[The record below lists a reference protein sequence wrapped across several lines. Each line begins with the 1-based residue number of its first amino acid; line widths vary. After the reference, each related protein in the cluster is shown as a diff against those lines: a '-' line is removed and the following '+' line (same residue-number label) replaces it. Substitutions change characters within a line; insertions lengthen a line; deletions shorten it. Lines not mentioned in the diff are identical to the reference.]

1 MNEPELLS
9 RREDGTELAMAL
21 WRFGSP
27 LLALSSAP
35 YGGGWGER
43 RWVLA
48 AQVAGGYSRSDPA
61 GHLAELARSLDLD
74 GPGIGMLT
82 AVDVRQ
88 VSTCREDGVVA
99 AATVGI
105 SHPTWAAGAGGAGL
119 PETGT
124 AEARAEETGAVEA
137 GAGEAGLLET
147 GAEEAEAA
155 ETGAPGTGAAQP
167 AHPETGRADAAPA
180 GPAGCGGTVN
190 LVAVLSRRLSPA
202 ALVNAVMTVTEA
214 KSQALWEA
222 GFPGTGTPSDAV
234 AVLCPA
240 AGPAEAFAGPR
251 SLWGSRLAR
260 AAHRA
265 VLDGSRRW
273 AEAR

>member
-61 GHLAELARSLDLD
+61 GHLAELARGLDLD

-82 AVDVRQ
+82 AVDVRL

-105 SHPTWAAGAGGAGL
+105 SHPTWAA
-119 PETGT
+119 
-124 AEARAEETGAVEA
+124 
-137 GAGEAGLLET
+137 
-147 GAEEAEAA
+147 A
-155 ETGAPGTGAAQP
+155 ETGAARAGA
-167 AHPETGRADAAPA
+167 ETGGADAAPA
-180 GPAGCGGTVN
+180 GAVGCGGTVN
-190 LVAVLSRRLSPA
+190 IVAVLDRRLSPA

-234 AVLCPA
+234 AVLCPP

>member
-1 MNEPELLS
+1 MDEPELLS
-9 RREDGTELAMAL
+9 RHEDGAELAMAL

-27 LLALSSAP
+27 MLALSSAP

-48 AQVAGGYSRSDPA
+48 AQVAGGYSRPDPA
-61 GHLAELARSLDLD
+61 DHLAELARGLDLD

-82 AVDVRQ
+82 AVDVRL
-88 VSTCREDGVVA
+88 VSTCREDGVMA

-105 SHPTWAAGAGGAGL
+105 SHPTWAAA
-119 PETGT
+119 ETGT
-124 AEARAEETGAVEA
+124 AEARAAETRAAETRAAETRAAGTGAA
-137 GAGEAGLLET
+137 GT
-147 GAEEAEAA
+147 GAA
-155 ETGAPGTGAAQP
+155 ETGAAGTAAAQ
-167 AHPETGRADAAPA
+167 A
-180 GPAGCGGTVN
+180 GPQDTGGGTVN
-190 LVAVLSRRLSPA
+190 IVAVLGQRLSPA

-251 SLWGSRLAR
+251 SRWGSRLAR

>member
-48 AQVAGGYSRSDPA
+48 AQVAGGYSRPDPA
-61 GHLAELARSLDLD
+61 GHLAELARGLDLD

-82 AVDVRQ
+82 AVDVRL

-105 SHPTWAAGAGGAGL
+105 SHPTWAA
-119 PETGT
+119 
-124 AEARAEETGAVEA
+124 
-137 GAGEAGLLET
+137 
-147 GAEEAEAA
+147 A
-155 ETGAPGTGAAQP
+155 ETGAAGADA
-167 AHPETGRADAAPA
+167 ETGSADAAPA
-180 GPAGCGGTVN
+180 GAAGCGGTVN
-190 LVAVLSRRLSPA
+190 IVAVLDRRLSPA

>member
-1 MNEPELLS
+1 MDEPELLS
-9 RREDGTELAMAL
+9 RHEDGAELAMAL

-48 AQVAGGYSRSDPA
+48 AQVAGGYSRPDPA
-61 GHLAELARSLDLD
+61 DHLAELARGLDLD

-82 AVDVRQ
+82 AVDVRL
-88 VSTCREDGVVA
+88 VSTCREDGVMA

-105 SHPTWAAGAGGAGL
+105 SHPTWAAAETRAAGTRAAKTRAAGTAAARAASQD
-119 PETGT
+119 TGT
-124 AEARAEETGAVEA
+124 
-137 GAGEAGLLET
+137 
-147 GAEEAEAA
+147 
-155 ETGAPGTGAAQP
+155 
-167 AHPETGRADAAPA
+167 AAPA
-180 GPAGCGGTVN
+180 GPGGFGGTVN
-190 LVAVLSRRLSPA
+190 IVAVLSRRLSPA

-234 AVLCPA
+234 AVLCPV

-251 SLWGSRLAR
+251 SQWGSRLAR

-265 VLDGSRRW
+265 VVDGSRRW

>member
-61 GHLAELARSLDLD
+61 GHLAELARGLDLA

-88 VSTCREDGVVA
+88 VSMPIPGPSRSRLRA
-99 AATVGI
+99 
-105 SHPTWAAGAGGAGL
+105 SS
-119 PETGT
+119 
-124 AEARAEETGAVEA
+124 ARW
-137 GAGEAGLLET
+137 
-147 GAEEAEAA
+147 
-155 ETGAPGTGAAQP
+155 
-167 AHPETGRADAAPA
+167 PA
-180 GPAGCGGTVN
+180 G
-190 LVAVLSRRLSPA
+190 SDRL
-202 ALVNAVMTVTEA
+202 
-214 KSQALWEA
+214 
-222 GFPGTGTPSDAV
+222 
-234 AVLCPA
+234 
-240 AGPAEAFAGPR
+240 
-251 SLWGSRLAR
+251 
-260 AAHRA
+260 
-265 VLDGSRRW
+265 
-273 AEAR
+273 

>member
-1 MNEPELLS
+1 MDDPELLS
-9 RREDGTELAMAL
+9 RREDGAELAMAL

-43 RWVLA
+43 HWILA
-48 AQVAGGYSRSDPA
+48 AQVAGGYGRPDPA
-61 GHLAELARSLDLD
+61 EHLAELARGLDLD

-82 AVDVRQ
+82 AVDVRL
-88 VSTCREDGVVA
+88 VSTCRDDGVTA

-105 SHPTWAAGAGGAGL
+105 SHPTWAAAESGADA
-119 PETGT
+119 
-124 AEARAEETGAVEA
+124 AAA
-137 GAGEAGLLET
+137 GAG
-147 GAEEAEAA
+147 AA
-155 ETGAPGTGAAQP
+155 IPGAPATGAAGS
-167 AHPETGRADAAPA
+167 A
-180 GPAGCGGTVN
+180 GTVN
-190 LVAVLSRRLSPA
+190 IVAVLDRRLSPA

-240 AGPAEAFAGPR
+240 AGPAEAFGGPR
-251 SLWGSRLAR
+251 SRWGSRLAR

-273 AEAR
+273 AETR

>member
-1 MNEPELLS
+1 MDEPELLS
-9 RREDGTELAMAL
+9 RREDGAELAMAL

-48 AQVAGGYSRSDPA
+48 AQVTGGYRRSDPA
-61 GHLAELARSLDLD
+61 DHLAGLARGLGLD

-82 AVDVRQ
+82 AVDVRL
-88 VSTCREDGVVA
+88 VSTGHEDGVMA

-105 SHPTWAAGAGGAGL
+105 SHPTWAA
-119 PETGT
+119 
-124 AEARAEETGAVEA
+124 
-137 GAGEAGLLET
+137 
-147 GAEEAEAA
+147 A
-155 ETGAPGTGAAQP
+155 ETGAAGAGPAQTGAAGAGSQD
-167 AHPETGRADAAPA
+167 AGIADGAPA
-180 GPAGCGGTVN
+180 AGFGGTVN
-190 LVAVLSRRLSPA
+190 IVAVLSRRLAPA

-234 AVLCPA
+234 AVLCPV
-240 AGPAEAFAGPR
+240 AGPAEEFAGPR
-251 SLWGSRLAR
+251 SRWGSRLAR